1 MADLNSMQ
9 QEDPIQRMKQE
20 LLEEEDRQA
29 AVTSRGRSQK
39 VKVAKVVETCI
50 FALVVLILSFVLISV
65 LSAKENGKTPQIL
78 GYQLY
83 KIETGS
89 MEPTLRVGAL
99 ILSQKPK
106 DASDLKT
113 DDIITFISSK
123 GKTITHRIIDVQT
136 EKDGSIQYQTK
147 GDNPINSPDAEPVT
161 PEMVEAVFILKIPL
175 T

>member
-1 MADLNSMQ
+1 MADLNHMQ
-9 QEDPIQRMKQE
+9 QEDPILRMKHE
-20 LLEEEDRQA
+20 LIEEDRHS
-29 AVTSRGRSQK
+29 VNSSRGRSPK
-39 VKVAKVVETCI
+39 NKVAKVVETCI
-50 FALVVLILSFVLISV
+50 FTLVVLILSFVLISV
-65 LSAKENGKTPQIL
+65 LSAKENGKTPQIF

-83 KIETGS
+83 NIETGS

-106 DASDLKT
+106 DASDLKV
-113 DDIITFISSK
+113 DDIITFTSSK

-136 EKDGSIQYQTK
+136 NEDGSIQYQTK

-161 PEMVEAVFILKIPL
+161 PKMVEAVFILKIPL